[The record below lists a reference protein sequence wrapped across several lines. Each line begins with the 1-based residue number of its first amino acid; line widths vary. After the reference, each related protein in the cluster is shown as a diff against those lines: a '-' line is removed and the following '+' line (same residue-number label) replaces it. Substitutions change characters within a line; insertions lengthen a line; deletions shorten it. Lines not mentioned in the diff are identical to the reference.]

1 MKIAVIYNHLEID
14 DSDVIN
20 FFGTRNKE
28 RYNPKTVEK
37 VATAL
42 EKGGHNVRVLKG
54 NMHIIESLQQF
65 MPKVVR
71 GERPGMVFNMAYGI
85 QGQSRY
91 THIPAMLEMVGI
103 PYVGSGPDGHTIAL
117 DKVLSKM
124 LFQRNNI
131 PTPSFWLF
139 SRPDENCNDVVYPVI
154 VKPKMEAVSFGLRVV
169 DNEKDLKSAVAFITK
184 EYNQQALV
192 ESFIPGRE
200 FAVGLLGNGP
210 NLEVLPIVE
219 IDLCGDPQAI
229 QSIDDK
235 MIKPRDKICPP
246 DLSQTLTDAINQLA
260 INAFNS
266 LGLHDFARVDI
277 RMNPDNELY
286 LLEINSM
293 ASLGMTGTYV
303 HSSKVKGYSY
313 SALVNRMVDVA
324 AFRYFG
330 NSFLQDT
337 DNDTNAKKKSEPLHF
352 RIRNYIRSQLSTI
365 EDYLEQMVRINTNLN
380 NVEGL
385 NTLGNWISTRFNH
398 LGFHR
403 QSYPQSEV
411 GNVLYFSNHL
421 KENND
426 ILILGHLDTKYDFDT
441 YVPFHEERGRIIGS
455 GVAES
460 KGGIAI
466 ILGAI
471 HALRFTRSIKNIRC
485 GILLTSDDSIGGRFS
500 KKLIAELSQQAKCV
514 INTKYGDIQGGIV
527 TGCDGTREYQI
538 SLSNVKNLKKN
549 QAPKDIITF
558 VTKKVIAWQKMT
570 SEEKGLLVKV
580 VKLNAWAAEGI
591 SSDHAAV
598 TLFVRFSEKNK
609 SKEIDRQIIQIAEKN
624 TGNDFQ
630 VQIKRSFRRLPV
642 HESDINLKLFAAIK
656 KIADPLEIRISSIHR
671 NSSSDIC
678 HVPEQIPALDGFGP
692 VGGDCQSPN
701 EYIIRDSLIDRSAL
715 LALIIQKSS
724 TFTFEEK

>member
-1 MKIAVIYNHLEID
+1 MKIAVIYNHLEIED
-14 DSDVIN
+14 TDVIN
-20 FFGTRNKE
+20 LFGTPNKE

-37 VATAL
+37 VATSL

-54 NMHIIESLQQF
+54 NMHIIESLQHF

-103 PYVGSGPDGHTIAL
+103 PYIGSGPDGHTIAL

-124 LFQRNNI
+124 LFQRNNL
-131 PTPSFWLF
+131 PTPSFWIF
-139 SRPDENCNDVVYPVI
+139 SKPDQDCKDVEYPVI

-169 DNEKDLKSAVAFITK
+169 DNEKDLKSAIEFIIK

-200 FAVGLLGNGP
+200 FAVGLLGNAP

-219 IDLCGDPQAI
+219 IDLCGDPNAI
-229 QSIDDK
+229 QSIEDK
-235 MIKPRDKICPP
+235 MKKPRNKICPP
-246 DLSQTLTDAINQLA
+246 DLSKELTNSINELA

-266 LGLHDFARVDI
+266 LGLQDFARVDI
-277 RMNPDNELY
+277 RMNENNELF

-303 HSSKVKGYSY
+303 HSAKVKGYNY
-313 SALVNRMVDVA
+313 SSLVNRMVDVA

-330 NSFLQDT
+330 DSFLQ
-337 DNDTNAKKKSEPLHF
+337 NDVDDEPEKKKKSEPLHF
-352 RIRNYIRSQLSTI
+352 RIRSYIRSQLSTI
-365 EDYLEQMVRINTNLN
+365 QDYLEQMVSINTNVN

-471 HALRFTRSIKNIRC
+471 HALRFTRSLKNIRC

-500 KKLIAELSQQAKCV
+500 KKLIAELAQQSKCV
-514 INTKYGDIQGGIV
+514 INTKSGDLKGGIV
-527 TGCDGTREYQI
+527 TGCSGTREYQI
-538 SLSNVKNLKKN
+538 LLSNIKSLKKN
-549 QAPKDIITF
+549 QEPKDIITI
-558 VTKKVIAWQKMT
+558 VTKKVTAWQKLS
-570 SEEKGLLVKV
+570 SEELGIFVKV
-580 VKLNAWAAEGI
+580 LKLNAWATEGI
-591 SSDHAAV
+591 SSDHASV
-598 TLFVRFSEKNK
+598 TLFVRFNEKKK
-609 SKEIDRQIIQIAEKN
+609 SKEIDRHIIKIAEKSA
-624 TGNDFQ
+624 GNDFQ

-642 HESDINLKLFAAIK
+642 HESEINLKLYNQIK
-656 KIADPLEIRISSIHR
+656 KISDQLEVRISSTHR

-678 HVPEQIPALDGFGP
+678 HVPEHIPALDGFGP
-692 VGGDCQSPN
+692 IGGDYQSPN

-715 LALIIQKSS
+715 LALIIHKSS
-724 TFTFEEK
+724 KFKF

>member
-20 FFGTRNKE
+20 IFGTRNQE

-124 LFQRNNI
+124 LFQRNHI

-139 SRPDENCNDVVYPVI
+139 SKPDEDCSDVEYPVI

-169 DNEKDLKSAVAFITK
+169 DNENDLKSAIAFITK

-219 IDLCGDPQAI
+219 IDLCGDPNAI

-235 MIKPRDKICPP
+235 MKTPRDKICPP
-246 DLSQTLTDAINQLA
+246 DLSKELSDAINQLA

-293 ASLGMTGTYV
+293 ASLGTTGTYV

-313 SALVNRMVDVA
+313 SSLVNRMVDVA

-330 NSFLQDT
+330 DSFFQKDE
-337 DNDTNAKKKSEPLHF
+337 NDAATKKKSEPLHS
-352 RIRNYIRSQLSTI
+352 RIRSYIRSQLSTI
-365 EDYLEQMVRINTNLN
+365 EDYLEQMVRINTNVN

-403 QSYPQSEV
+403 QSYPQSES

-471 HALRFTRSIKNIRC
+471 HALRFTRSMKNIRC
-485 GILLTSDDSIGGRFS
+485 SILLTPDDSIGGRFS
-500 KKLIAELSQQAKCV
+500 KKLIADLSQQSKCV
-514 INTKYGDIQGGIV
+514 INTKYGDIKGGIV
-527 TGCDGTREYQI
+527 TGCAGTREYQI
-538 SLSNVKNLKKN
+538 LLSNIKSLKKS
-549 QAPKDIITF
+549 QEPKDIISF
-558 VTKKVIAWQKMT
+558 VTKKVTAWQKLT
-570 SEEKGLLVKV
+570 SEAKGLFVKV
-580 VKLNAWAAEGI
+580 VRLNAWASEGI
-591 SSDHAAV
+591 SSDHASV
-598 TLFVRFSEKNK
+598 TIFVRFNEKNK

-624 TGNDFQ
+624 TGSDFQ

-642 HESDINLKLFAAIK
+642 HESDLNLKLFNEIK
-656 KIADPLEIRISSIHR
+656 KIADQLEVRISSIHR

-678 HVPEQIPALDGFGP
+678 HVPEQIPVLDGFGP
-692 VGGDCQSPN
+692 IGGDCQSPN

-715 LALIIQKSS
+715 LALIIHKSS
-724 TFTFEEK
+724 KFSFEEK